1 LMTKIVESTE
11 MVVQINYLTNRLR
24 PKTRA

>member
-1 LMTKIVESTE
+1 MTKIIESTE
-11 MVVQINYLTNRLR
+11 VVVQINYVTNRLH

>member
-1 LMTKIVESTE
+1 MTKIIESTE
-11 MVVQINYLTNRLR
+11 VVVQINYLTNRLH

>member
-1 LMTKIVESTE
+1 MTKMIESTE

>member
-1 LMTKIVESTE
+1 MTKMIESTE
-11 MVVQINYLTNRLR
+11 MVVQINYLTNRLH